1 MTSYSELCPI
11 VLIAIGLSMDAF
23 AVSITSGITVQCL
36 KIKHAFKIAFFFGA
50 FQAIMPVL
58 GWLAGIGLKSSVE
71 SIDHWIAFGLLTFI
85 GLKMI
90 YEAVWIKEIEKK
102 CDPLNLIVLFGLAI
116 ATSIDALAVGI
127 TFAFIKVPIITP
139 ALIIGIITF
148 TISLSGVYIG
158 NRMGDRLGS
167 KMEVIGGL
175 ILIGIGIKI
184 LLEHLYR

>member
-1 MTSYSELCPI
+1 MTSFAELYPI
-11 VLIAIGLSMDAF
+11 ILIAIGLSMDAF
-23 AVSITSGITVQCL
+23 AVSITSGITIQCL
-36 KIKHAFKIAFFFGA
+36 KIRHAFRIAFFFGL

-58 GWLAGIGLKSSVE
+58 GWLAGMGLKNYVE
-71 SIDHWIAFGLLTFI
+71 AFDHWIAFGLLTFI
-85 GLKMI
+85 GGKMI
-90 YEAVWIKEIEKK
+90 YEAVWITEVEKK

-139 ALIIGIITF
+139 ALLIGLITF
-148 TISLSGVYIG
+148 SISLGGVFIG
-158 NRMGDRLGS
+158 NRMGDRLSS

-184 LLEHLYR
+184 LLQHIL